1 MTELLLV
8 MVCAIL
14 IFTFVCIICFPLFCV
29 LVNLGI
35 RIAEWLES
43 KIDEAFERNDD
54 DV

>member
-8 MVCAIL
+8 MVCVIL
-14 IFTFVCIICFPLFCV
+14 GFAFFCIVCFPLFCV
-29 LVNLGI
+29 LVNLGT
-35 RIAEWLES
+35 RIVEWIDR